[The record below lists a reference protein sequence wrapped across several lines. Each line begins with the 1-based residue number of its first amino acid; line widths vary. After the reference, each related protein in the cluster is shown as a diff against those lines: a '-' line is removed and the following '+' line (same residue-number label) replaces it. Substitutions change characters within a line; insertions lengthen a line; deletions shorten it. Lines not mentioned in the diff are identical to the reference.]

1 MALVT
6 RATMPVRVTVFV
18 STLAILCL
26 TGFPSNAQRLKDA
39 SGRNPIPE
47 MPADHL
53 ESADAIAG
61 GQEIWQDQC
70 AHCHG
75 AKAYPGKAPKLTPRR
90 YTPAFVYDR
99 VTYGF
104 RKMPPWEDAYSEEE
118 RIAVVAWVMSRRF
131 SP

>member
-1 MALVT
+1 
-6 RATMPVRVTVFV
+6 MPARVPVFV
-18 STLAILCL
+18 MTLVILCL
-26 TGFPSNAQRLKDA
+26 AGLPANAQRLKDA

-47 MPADHL
+47 LPADHL
-53 ESADAIAG
+53 ESTAVIAE
-61 GQEIWQDQC
+61 GQVLWQDQC

-104 RKMPPWEDAYSEEE
+104 RKMPPWEEVYSEDE
-118 RIAVVAWVMSRRF
+118 RIAIVAWVMSRNF

>member
-1 MALVT
+1 MG
-6 RATMPVRVTVFV
+6 RQATSSVRLPVFV
-18 STLAILCL
+18 STVIILCL
-26 TGFPSNAQRLKDA
+26 AAFPSSAQRLKDA

-47 MPADHL
+47 LPAERLD
-53 ESADAIAG
+53 DAAVVTQ

-75 AKAYPGKAPKLTPRR
+75 SKAYPGKAPKLTPRR
-90 YTPAFVYDR
+90 YTPAFVFDR

-104 RKMPPWEDAYSEEE
+104 RKMPPWEDVYSEDE
-118 RIAVVAWVMSRRF
+118 RVSVVAWVMSRKF